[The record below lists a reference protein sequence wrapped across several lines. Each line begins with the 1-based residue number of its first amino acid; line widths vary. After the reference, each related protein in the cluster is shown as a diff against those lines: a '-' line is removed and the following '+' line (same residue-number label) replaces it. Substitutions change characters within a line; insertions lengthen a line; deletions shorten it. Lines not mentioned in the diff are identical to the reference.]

1 MDPTKFTIR
10 RSAISPA
17 NAIFIIDCLNERD
30 LQTGRSRLQNLH
42 DLLLSRDPEKFDDD
56 KNFIHRFEANSASEF
71 AECFEA
77 IMTACTLGIRPI
89 LFIDAHGHPQLGLGM
104 PSQELV
110 SWNTLLELLEGIVE
124 KTAGE
129 LTVIVAACHSMKA
142 VESLRPNGRL
152 PFSFYYGYPSNV
164 MAGVVEAET
173 ELIYKSLFNDGG
185 KSIMSTTHFE
195 LECWSEYDHVQDI
208 LATALLMAKAP
219 SIVAEMIPQLSRA
232 NMRTAFDEV
241 VAKTGTPQSGSR
253 KKLNQLLNS
262 GQHAIRLVEDMMHD
276 TPRRDRVIQDI
287 KSYIQETPLPPVPA
301 LKPSSTK
308 F

>member
-10 RSAISPA
+10 RSAVSPA
-17 NAIFIIDCLNERD
+17 NAIFIIDCLSEQD

-56 KNFIHRFEANSASEF
+56 KNFIRRFEANTASEF

-77 IMTACTLGIRPI
+77 IITACTLGIRPI
-89 LFIDAHGHPQLGLGM
+89 LFIDAHGHPELGLGM

-110 SWNTLLELLEGIVE
+110 GWNTLLELLEGVVG

-142 VESLRPNGRL
+142 VESLRSNGRL
-152 PFSFYYGYPSNV
+152 PFSFYYGYSSNV
-164 MAGVVEAET
+164 MAGVVEKET
-173 ELIYKSLFNDGG
+173 EVIYKSLLNDGG
-185 KSIMSTTHFE
+185 QSIMSARNLE
-195 LECWSEYDHVQDI
+195 LECWSEYDHVQD
-208 LATALLMAKAP
+208 LLSMALLMAKAP
-219 SIVAEMIPQLSRA
+219 SVLAEMIPQLSRA

-241 VAKTGTPQSGSR
+241 VAKNGMPQSGSR

-287 KSYIQETPLPPVPA
+287 ESYIQERPAPLP
-301 LKPSSTK
+301 
-308 F
+308 